1 MSRVSIDQ
9 FSPCVRERDA
19 IGNEVVALQMVLTK
33 LGYSSRIFAEEAG
46 TVVGQRVHQWRRYR
60 GSARDLLL
68 IHYSYGSAAY
78 QTLCSLPQ
86 RKILLYHAPTPAKYL
101 AGLNPAMPATAVQ
114 AVHELPRLASSID
127 TAVAHS
133 AFTAQD
139 LQAAGYRSIQVV
151 PYLLYE
157 PLYRPPPD
165 KEVLAR
171 FQGDGWKNL
180 LAVGRIVPN
189 KCLEDCLFVLD
200 FLKRYVDPHWR
211 LFLVGSWKGTE
222 AYKGRLQNL
231 AERMDL
237 ADIHFAGSV
246 PQSSLLAYYT
256 IADALLFMSEHEGLG
271 VPLIEAMRMDVP
283 VFAYAAG
290 SVPEVMGDIGVLF
303 QTKVWPI
310 IAETVALATSDHA
323 WRERVL
329 SCQRDRVAAFS
340 ADLIEQ
346 RWRVLI
352 EQLLAA
358 TSRAAH
364 AGSYSYGRCRRD

>member
-9 FSPCVRERDA
+9 FSASVRERDA
-19 IGNEVVALQMVLTK
+19 IGNEVVALQRTLTK

-46 TVVGQRVHQWRRYR
+46 TVAGQRVHQWRRYR
-60 GSARDLLL
+60 GSALDLLL

-78 QTLCSLPQ
+78 QALCSLPQ

-101 AGLNPAMPATAVQ
+101 AGLNPAMSATAVQ

-133 AFTAQD
+133 AFSAQD
-139 LQAAGYRSIQVV
+139 LQAAGCRSIQVV

-200 FLKRYVDPHWR
+200 FLKRSVDPHWR

-222 AYKGRLQNL
+222 AYKGRLRNL

-237 ADIHFAGSV
+237 EDIHFTGSV
-246 PQSSLLAYYT
+246 PQSSLLAYYR

-283 VFAYAAG
+283 VFAFAAG
-290 SVPEVMGDIGVLF
+290 SVPEVMGDVGVLF
-303 QTKVWPI
+303 QTKDWPV
-310 IAETVALATSDHA
+310 IAETVALVTSNDGL
-323 WRERVL
+323 RERVL
-329 SCQRDRVAAFS
+329 SRQRDRLAAFS
-340 ADLIEQ
+340 ADLTERQ
-346 RWRVLI
+346 WKALI
-352 EQLLAA
+352 EPLLADR
-358 TSRAAH
+358 SRAAH
-364 AGSYSYGRCRRD
+364 AGS

>member
-9 FSPCVRERDA
+9 FSPSVRERDA
-19 IGNEVVALQMVLTK
+19 IGNEVVALQTVLTQ
-33 LGYSSRIFAEEAG
+33 LGYSSRIFAEEAS
-46 TVVGQRVHQWRRYR
+46 TVAGQRVHHWRRYR
-60 GSARDLLL
+60 GSTRDLLL
-68 IHYSYGSAAY
+68 IHYPYGSVANQA
-78 QTLCSLPQ
+78 LCSLQQ

-101 AGLNPAMPATAVQ
+101 AGLNPAMPATTVQ
-114 AVHELPRLASSID
+114 AVNELPRFASSID

-133 AFTAQD
+133 VFTAQD

-157 PLYRPPPD
+157 PLYRPAPD

-211 LFLVGSWKGTE
+211 LFLVGSWKNTE
-222 AYKGRLQNL
+222 AYKERLQHL

-237 ADIHFAGSV
+237 TDIHFTGSV
-246 PQSSLLAYYT
+246 PQSSLLAYYR
-256 IADALLFMSEHEGLG
+256 IADALLFMSEHEGFG
-271 VPLIEAMRMDVP
+271 VPLIEAMRMEVP

-290 SVPEVMGDIGVLF
+290 SAPEVMGDAGVLF
-303 QTKVWPI
+303 QTKEWPV
-310 IAETVALATSDHA
+310 IAETVALVTSDQA
-323 WRERVL
+323 WHERVL
-329 SCQRDRVAAFS
+329 SRQRDRVAAFS

-352 EQLLAA
+352 EQLLAG

-364 AGSYSYGRCRRD
+364 AGS